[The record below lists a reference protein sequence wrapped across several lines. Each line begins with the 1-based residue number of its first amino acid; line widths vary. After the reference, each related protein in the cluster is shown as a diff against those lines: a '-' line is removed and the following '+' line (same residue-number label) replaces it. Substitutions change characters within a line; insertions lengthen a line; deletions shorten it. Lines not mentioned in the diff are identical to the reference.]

1 MGSGIV
7 IAGATGHGRTPA
19 DYDTPGLA
27 ARLEGLS
34 PPALD
39 RLDFA
44 AIRVD
49 GAGVVRALN
58 RAAAALPGI
67 QGEDAVGRCFFDD
80 VAPSLAG
87 AEVRGRIA
95 RALERG
101 ALDLELGRGFG
112 LSDPL
117 HGLRGRMQPA
127 SGGGF
132 WLFLARL

>member
-1 MGSGIV
+1 MGP
-7 IAGATGHGRTPA
+7 HTPGF
-19 DYDTPGLA
+19 DTPGLA
-27 ARLEGLS
+27 AHLESLSSPGLD
-34 PPALD
+34 A
-39 RLDFA
+39 LDFA

-67 QGEDAVGRCFFDD
+67 HADGAIGRSFYNE

-101 ALDLELGRGFG
+101 ALDLELGHSIG
-112 LSDPL
+112 LDPL

-132 WLFLARL
+132 WLFLAGLSDT

>member
-1 MGSGIV
+1 MTAPG
-7 IAGATGHGRTPA
+7 
-19 DYDTPGLA
+19 YDTPGLA
-27 ARLEGLS
+27 ACLEGLS
-34 PPALD
+34 PHALD
-39 RLDFA
+39 GLDFA

-67 QGEDAVGRCFFDD
+67 RGDGALGRSFYDE
-80 VAPSLAG
+80 VAPWLAG

-101 ALDLELGRGFG
+101 ALDLELGRGAG

-117 HGLRGRMQPA
+117 HGLRARMQPA
-127 SGGGF
+127 GGSGF